1 MRVAGSNC
9 RARAFL
15 LGEMATEVALGE
27 EFVLVYVGDGGL
39 RRCEVALLRREEAGL
54 AGYVDLGGR
63 ASRRVRSGPATRRS
77 RGREGKVDGIREESV
92 YRPPLVTVLHTSG
105 NGGVGWC
112 NSGHSQEL
120 ELSRALGS
128 ARAHSTSVATFHR
141 GVRSMCKG
149 GGNDS
154 RGPMGSA
161 EAQGRFYLQGNN
173 KDGHFNSLEGRS
185 RPARGMKEGRGNG
198 VLKDRNCAG
207 MSLVG

>member
-1 MRVAGSNC
+1 VWVAGSNC

-77 RGREGKVDGIREESV
+77 RSRESKVDGIREESV
-92 YRPPLVTVLHTSG
+92 CCPPLVTVLHTFG

-112 NSGHSQEL
+112 NFGHSQEL

-128 ARAHSTSVATFHR
+128 ARAQQAWQHSTEGFGACAKEEVMILEAQWVPR
-141 GVRSMCKG
+141 KLKE
-149 GGNDS
+149 
-154 RGPMGSA
+154 GSTYRETTKTVILTA
-161 EAQGRFYLQGNN
+161 WRDAQGR
-173 KDGHFNSLEGRS
+173 
-185 RPARGMKEGRGNG
+185 
-198 VLKDRNCAG
+198 
-207 MSLVG
+207 LVV